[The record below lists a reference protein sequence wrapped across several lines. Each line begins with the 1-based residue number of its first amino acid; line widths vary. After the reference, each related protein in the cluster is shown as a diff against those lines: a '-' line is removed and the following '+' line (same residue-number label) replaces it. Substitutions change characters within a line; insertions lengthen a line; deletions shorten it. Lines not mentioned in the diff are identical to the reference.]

1 MEPHIPT
8 RDLILDEAERL
19 IALKGV
25 NGFTLK
31 DIVDPLGVQVPS
43 IYKHYS
49 SRDDVLVALS
59 RRFIA
64 RLSQQFYYPPE
75 ALAQPT
81 STLREVVLDFARF
94 HIAHPAYVR
103 LSLVDFAT
111 PEGGVEYIRLA
122 AGGPF
127 RENLSKGPLSAVH
140 RRLRKLLAAGQRA
153 GEFRNVSGLDFFRV
167 IKSSLLLRLV
177 FPDDLLVIPNPSQ
190 AVIRAVESWLWDIA
204 YRYTALRP
212 VRSQRSEGDRP
223 VRRRPAPAREEPVR
237 RLDSRKQSDSPS
249 DLASQ

>member
-1 MEPHIPT
+1 
-8 RDLILDEAERL
+8 LDEAERL

-43 IYKHYS
+43 IYKHYT

-59 RRFIA
+59 RRFIG

-81 STLREVVLDFARF
+81 STLREAVLEFVRF
-94 HIAHPAYVR
+94 HMAHPAYVR
-103 LSLVDFAT
+103 LNLVDFAT

-127 RENLSKGPLSAVH
+127 RSNLSKGPLAAVH

-153 GEFRNVSGLDFFRV
+153 GEFRNISGLDFFCV

-177 FPDDLLVIPNPSQ
+177 FPDDLLIVPNHSQ
-190 AVIRAVESWLWDIA
+190 AVIRSVENWLWDIA

-212 VRSQRSEGDRP
+212 VRSQRPESNRP
-223 VRRRPAPAREEPVR
+223 IRRRPAATRDNSVR
-237 RLDSRKQSDSPS
+237 RLNSRKHLDGSPG
-249 DLASQ
+249 DLAS